1 MDWCTRVHPRMYVG
15 GVDGGDGR
23 NGPLPRARLALLCHW
38 ERKGGGGG
46 REKGL
51 DFCTRQ
57 IEI

>member
-1 MDWCTRVHPRMYVG
+1 MYVG